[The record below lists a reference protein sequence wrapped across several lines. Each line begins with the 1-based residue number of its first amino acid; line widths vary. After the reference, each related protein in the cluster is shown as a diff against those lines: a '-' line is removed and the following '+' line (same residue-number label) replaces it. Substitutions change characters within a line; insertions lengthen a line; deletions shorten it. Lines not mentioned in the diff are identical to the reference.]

1 MSQEPQFRVRYWG
14 VTGTLART
22 LLPSEITDKLAA
34 AIRRLLDEQVLEE
47 IVRSRADLPTI
58 RKYLE
63 SSLPVHLRSSYLGN
77 STCIEIATPGE
88 LIVVDCGTGFRDLG
102 YDLERRWNA
111 PGFTG
116 SRHADIV
123 FTHPHI
129 DHIAAIPF
137 VGSFYDPRNHFTIWG
152 TQAMLDSLD
161 AIFLDRSP
169 LARVYVPTGY
179 NEMSGIK
186 QLRAVQ
192 PGDDFFIGE
201 TRLGTFSL
209 NHPGGCLAYRLERG
223 GHRVVIATDHEHQ
236 EIPDRRLADFARGA
250 DLLYTDAQYLDGG
263 VFRPGCH
270 RRRRCAIACRLGAFN
285 RRCRGGDGRRSGR
298 ATVAPGPS
306 RTTSKRFGTA
316 PHRMPRRAI
325 ASRATSRRRQAGRRL
340 SRATGARRF
349 DVVDLRAPHK
359 TAGDC
364 PLFAESAEQ
373 NGDYRLLSSGF
384 VRGS

>member
-77 STCIEIATPGE
+77 STCIEIETPGE

-102 YDLERRWNA
+102 YALERRWNA

-116 SRHADIV
+116 NRHADII

-192 PGDDFFIGE
+192 PGEDFFIGE

-209 NHPGGCLAYRLERG
+209 NHPGGCVAYRLERG
-223 GHRVVIATDHEHQ
+223 GRRVVIATDHEHQ

-250 DLLYTDAQYLDGG
+250 DLLYTDAQYLAEEYSGQAAIGYG
-263 VFRPGCH
+263 VARSHVGWGH
-270 RRRRCAIACRLGAFN
+270 STVDAAVATAVEADVRQLHLGHHE
-285 RRCRGGDGRRSGR
+285 
-298 ATVAPGPS
+298 
-306 RTTSKRFGTA
+306 
-316 PHRMPRRAI
+316 PHR
-325 ASRATSRRRQAGRRL
+325 T
-340 SRATGARRF
+340 
-349 DVVDLRAPHK
+349 DLELHHIE
-359 TAGDC
+359 C
-364 PLFAESAEQ
+364 LAE
-373 NGDYRLLSSGF
+373 RLLRERLLAAGKPSDACHVQLAHEDLTIS
-384 VRGS
+384 V